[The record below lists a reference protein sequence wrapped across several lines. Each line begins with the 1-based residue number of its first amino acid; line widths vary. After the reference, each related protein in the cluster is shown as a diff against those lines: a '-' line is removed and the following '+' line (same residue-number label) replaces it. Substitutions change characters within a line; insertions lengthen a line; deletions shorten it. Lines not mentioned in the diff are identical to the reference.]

1 MVWASLKR
9 EEKGLPIVLPS
20 GWAVIKTK
28 KNPFKSRFL
37 NGFYERKNILS
48 TSDPTPSSI
57 RFRAWGQKWRG

>member
-1 MVWASLKR
+1 MVCAPAEREAKSL
-9 EEKGLPIVLPS
+9 PTVLPS

-28 KNPFKSRFL
+28 KNQFKSRFL

-57 RFRAWGQKWRG
+57 RFRAWGQKRRG